1 MLRPPK
7 SAKGGLCIGRI
18 TKEYEVNS
26 IVVCRIYF
34 TKFFLNGVNT
44 MDKPYINFKFLGIN
58 SFFTI
63 LENSKNEYRVFE
75 DDYSSLYTDYKDLL
89 NEEDTIISGILI
101 QEGEHLFFTEIGLKI
116 TKSYM
121 SYFVFIFDHHPVI
134 DDIIFIFQKLED
146 IINNSLD
153 GVDISAIAESME
165 NKKSGGHSIN

>member
-34 TKFFLNGVNT
+34 TKFFLKGVNT